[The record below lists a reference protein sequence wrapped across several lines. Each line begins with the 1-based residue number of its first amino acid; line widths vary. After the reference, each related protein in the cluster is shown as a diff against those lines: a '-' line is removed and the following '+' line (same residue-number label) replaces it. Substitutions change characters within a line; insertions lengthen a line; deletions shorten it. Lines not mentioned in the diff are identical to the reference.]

1 MDMATQASATE
12 PKPGNLD
19 ELRERIARD
28 SERLT
33 PRIRD
38 AARHA
43 LEHPKDVA
51 LNPIATVAAAAGMAP
66 SAFVRMAKALGF
78 DGYSDL
84 QRLFIAPLQ
93 DAVKPTFRER
103 IRHYGGELAL
113 DNPAD
118 PAEVLHAFSRANIV
132 SLEHLA
138 ADAGALPLQ
147 QAIDLIQNARMV
159 YVVGLRRSYAVAAYL
174 AYALNRVGQPA
185 VQLNGL
191 GGAIGEQAFG
201 ANAQDL
207 LIAISFP
214 PYAGDTLAVCEQVRL
229 QGAKRLA
236 ISNAFLSPI
245 AKDAD
250 LVLEV
255 NDAELLGFRSLT
267 SALCLAQTLAMG
279 LAFSKRTLRARRAGA
294 KGKPPTPDLQ
304 GIDC

>member
-1 MDMATQASATE
+1 MANKARKSAT
-12 PKPGNLD
+12 KPTSLD
-19 ELRERIARD
+19 GLRELIARE

-33 PRIRD
+33 PRMRD

-43 LEHPKDVA
+43 LEHPNDVA
-51 LNPIATVAAAAGMAP
+51 LSPIAAVASAANMAP

-78 DGYSDL
+78 KGYSDL
-84 QRLFIAPLQ
+84 QRLFLAPLQ

-103 IRHYGGELAL
+103 IRHYGGEQTL
-113 DNPAD
+113 DNPSD
-118 PAEVLHAFSRANIV
+118 PAEVLHAFSQANIV

-138 ADAGALPLQ
+138 ADADVLPLK
-147 QAIDLIQNARMV
+147 QAIALIQNARMV

-185 VQLNGL
+185 VQVNGL
-191 GGAIGEQAFG
+191 GGAIGEQAVG
-201 ANAQDL
+201 ANVNDL

-214 PYAGDTLAVCEQVRL
+214 PYANDTLQVCEQIRQ

-236 ISNAFLSPI
+236 ITNAFLSPI

-250 LVLEV
+250 LVLEI

-267 SALCLAQTLAMG
+267 SAMCLSQTLAMG
-279 LAFSKRTLRARRAGA
+279 LAFSKRASRAKEQRSGA
-294 KGKPPTPDLQ
+294 KPPSPDLL